1 MTIKKDLADIGKYL
15 ITPFPAT
22 EKYRFPGVDYKRAS
36 RNLTVGAL
44 VLQVTLVV
52 GVLYGP
58 KIVDKLDDAK
68 RSLTRRYYAHK
79 K

>member
-15 ITPFPAT
+15 ITPFPAKET
-22 EKYRFPGVDYKRAS
+22 YRFAGVDYKRAS

-44 VLQVTLVV
+44 VLQVALVA

-58 KIVDKLDDAK
+58 KIIDLLDDAK
-68 RSLTRRYYAHK
+68 ENVK
-79 K
+79 KKLKKN